1 MPVMGVV
8 GLPQRGHVRGAATTR
23 TRIDFGADMTWRHAT
38 ALALA
43 VSLSACAAAVPGYQP
58 PSPKLDRIRSAAP
71 TGGGFDAAGNYNLT
85 DQEQELDCKRLS
97 GSIAVKIIQ
106 MRDAH
111 NRAHP
116 SALAAGAQAAARPIV
131 GGSVYGQDVAA
142 DLRRDRA
149 RLDALNRQLAADA
162 CPVFDLDAELK
173 PGNSNPPR
181 PIKAP
186 KKA

>member
-1 MPVMGVV
+1 MSW
-8 GLPQRGHVRGAATTR
+8 RYAA
-23 TRIDFGADMTWRHAT
+23 

-43 VSLSACAAAVPGYQP
+43 VAVSACAAAVPGYQP
-58 PSPKLDRIRSAAP
+58 PDPKLERIKAAAP
-71 TGGGFDAAGNYNLT
+71 RGGGFDESGAYNLT

-111 NRAHP
+111 NRANP
-116 SALAAGAQAAARPIV
+116 SALAAGAQAAARPFV
-131 GGSVYGQDVAA
+131 GGSVYGEDVAA

-149 RLDALNRQLAADA
+149 RLEALNRQLVAKS
-162 CPVFDLDAELK
+162 CPAFDLDAELK

-181 PIKAP
+181 PLKAA
-186 KKA
+186 KKS